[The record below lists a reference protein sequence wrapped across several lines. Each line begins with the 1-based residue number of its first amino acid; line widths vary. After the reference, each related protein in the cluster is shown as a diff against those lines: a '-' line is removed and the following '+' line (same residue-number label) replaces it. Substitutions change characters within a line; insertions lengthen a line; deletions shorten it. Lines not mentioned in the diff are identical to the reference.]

1 MQTVL
6 VYEPDME
13 TLSVSRTEIYRYL
26 GYTKQ
31 ANTAENVDA
40 LIEEV
45 LLNVLKGST
54 PKVCYGRFKILF
66 DNGIDFGFMKIDS
79 RDLTINLSGCEEA
92 VIFGATIGLY
102 TDRQI
107 QRESILSP
115 AKACVYQAVG
125 AAVIEAVCDEF
136 NEWLRTSEILQG
148 KVLKP
153 RYSPGYGD
161 VSLEV
166 QRDIFRELDLAKI
179 AGITLSDSLHMIPEK
194 SVTAFIGIQNKDEI

>member
-1 MQTVL
+1 MQTVF

-13 TLSVSRTEIYRYL
+13 KISVNRSEIYRYL

-31 ANTAENVDA
+31 ADISENVDA

-45 LLNVLKGST
+45 LTNVLKNST
-54 PKVCYGRFKILF
+54 PKVCYGRFEISF
-66 DNGIDFGFMKIDS
+66 NDGIDFGFLKIDS
-79 RDLTINLSGCEEA
+79 KDLAVNLSGCDEA

-115 AKACVYQAVG
+115 ARACIYQAVG
-125 AAVIEAVCDEF
+125 ATVIEAVCDEF
-136 NEWLRTSEILQG
+136 NEWLRVSESLQG

-166 QRDIFRELDLAKI
+166 QRDIFREMDLAKM
-179 AGITLSDSLHMIPEK
+179 AGMTLSDSLLMIPEK
-194 SVTAFIGIQNKDEI
+194 SVTAFIGIKKKDEI